1 GLAATRAIRQRP
13 ALKGLP
19 VIAMTAGAM
28 ESERAQTR
36 EAGMDEHVTKP
47 VDIDALINALL
58 RALGTDA
65 PVADSAPAAS
75 AIDSPDAAPL
85 LDASTALRAL

>member
-1 GLAATRAIRQRP
+1 DQQRFDCVLMDVQMPVMDGLAATRAIRQRP

-65 PVADSAPAAS
+65 P
-75 AIDSPDAAPL
+75 
-85 LDASTALRAL
+85 